1 MRLALLTLFVILL
14 AGCSP
19 KPDEAAI
26 AKPIARPIQTQSG
39 IAPIGSGA
47 AGGITPVTGSE
58 TLEGGMGGIGQAM
71 KDKARGTASTESNAP
86 LPTGD

>member
-1 MRLALLTLFVILL
+1 MKLALLTLVIVIT
-14 AGCSP
+14 GCTP
-19 KPDEAAI
+19 KPDESAA
-26 AKPIARPIQTQSG
+26 AKPTVNPTQTQAG